1 MPKVIIADTSFL
13 IAAQKLK
20 IFSQVHTL
28 YGEVYVTRKIAEEF
42 KLALPEWIIAMEPH
56 NAEVQK
62 VLCSI
67 LDEGEASAIA
77 LAYNYHDA
85 VLILDDLKAR
95 KEATRLGFR
104 ITGTLGVLYK
114 MKQQGIINSLKE
126 KISLLTESGF
136 RISPKLI
143 DDLLKKTGEG

>member
-20 IFSQVHTL
+20 IFSQVQTL
-28 YGEVYVTRKIAEEF
+28 YGEVYITRKIAEEF

-77 LAYNYHDA
+77 LAYNYEDA

-95 KEATRLGFR
+95 KEATRLGFK